1 MSSNLS
7 SSNRPSPRVSALVP
21 VYNGAA
27 YLAEAVESAMSQ
39 TMADL
44 EVIIIDDG
52 STDDSGAIA
61 DRLAAADSD
70 RVKVIHQANGG
81 LVAARNAGLAVARGE
96 YVALLDADDAW
107 YPHHLAEALAVLDN
121 HPDVGLVHAEYEV
134 MDAQSVSQGT
144 PPGRWVVPHK
154 SAWEAI
160 FLWQDH
166 VMQVT
171 AVFRR
176 SLVDEVGPFD
186 PRFNR
191 LGCEDRDMWLRI
203 AACRELVFLPG
214 VHARYRVHGAN
225 MSKQRDRMHQAR
237 LQLID
242 KHSQQGQG
250 RTLRSKALAALS
262 ASNGYHA
269 RNRGEFP
276 EAIRWYR
283 DAIRHYPWSPR
294 IWRAAVG
301 ALVGRR

>member
-1 MSSNLS
+1 MSSQLPE
-7 SSNRPSPRVSALVP
+7 SNPPRPRVSALVP

-27 YLAEAVESAMSQ
+27 YLAEAVESAMKQ

-61 DRLAAADSD
+61 DRLAAANPD

-81 LVAARNAGLAVARGE
+81 LVAARNAGLGIARGE

-107 YPHHLAEALAVLDN
+107 YPHHLAEAVAVLDAR
-121 HPDVGLVHAEYEV
+121 PEVGLVHAEYEV
-134 MDAQSVSQGT
+134 MDAQSASQGT
-144 PPGRWVVPHK
+144 PPGRWVLPHK

-176 SLVDEVGPFD
+176 SLIDEVGPFD
-186 PRFNR
+186 LRFNR
-191 LGCEDRDMWLRI
+191 LGCEDRDLWLRI
-203 AACRELVFLPG
+203 AARSQLVFLPAL
-214 VHARYRVHGAN
+214 HARYRVHGAN

-237 LQLID
+237 LLLVD
-242 KHSQQGQG
+242 KHSQDAPG
-250 RTLRSKALAALS
+250 RQLRSRALASLS
-262 ASNGYHA
+262 ATNGYHA
-269 RNRGEFP
+269 RNRGEFG

-283 DAIRHYPWSPR
+283 DAIRHYPWSAR